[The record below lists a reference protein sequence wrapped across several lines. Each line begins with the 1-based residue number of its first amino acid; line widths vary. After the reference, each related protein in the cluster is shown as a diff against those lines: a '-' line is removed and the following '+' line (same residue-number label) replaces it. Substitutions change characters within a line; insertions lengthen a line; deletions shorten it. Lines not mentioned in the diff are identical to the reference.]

1 MPAEVI
7 DRSLTEGQEPSGSLP
22 PSRRAMLAT
31 FLVVSVSAFMV
42 SLDNLVVTTA
52 LPQIRTSLDAGL
64 AGLEW
69 TVNAYTLA
77 FGVLLLTGATLGERF
92 GRRRVLSIGLAVFT
106 LASAAAAVAPS
117 LEWLVAARAVQGAG
131 GALVLPITLTLL
143 SAVVRPE
150 RRGAALGLW
159 GAVSGLAVALGPL
172 VGGAVVEGLA
182 WQWIFWVNVPI
193 GLALLPVAARGIPH
207 TAGRAGSLDLVGV
220 GLATA
225 GLLGLLLGLVR
236 GETMGWTSPQVLA
249 SLAAGVALMAAFIA
263 WERRAPSPVL
273 PLGMFASRSF
283 SVANVVSLLFT
294 FGVFG
299 SIFLLAQFLQT
310 VQGYSPFEAGLR
322 TLPWTVA
329 PLLVAP
335 LAGPLSDRIGGRPL
349 LAVGLT
355 LQATGL
361 ALTASVMTTTVP
373 YAELVPGFVL
383 AGVGMGMVF
392 APLANTVLGGVQRT
406 HEGIASGANNAI
418 REIGGVFGIA
428 VLATVFTANGGFET
442 PQAFVDGTV
451 PAVWV
456 GAAVVA
462 VGAGAALALP
472 GRRRD
477 PLVAPAVVMA
487 VA

>member
-1 MPAEVI
+1 MSAQVI
-7 DRSLTEGQEPSGSLP
+7 DQSLSHRPASSESAP
-22 PSRRAMLAT
+22 PSRRAVVAT
-31 FLVVSVSAFMV
+31 FLVVSISAFMV

-52 LPQIRTSLDAGL
+52 LPQIRTSLNTGL

-92 GRRRVLSIGLAVFT
+92 GRRRVLTIGLTVFT
-106 LASAAAAVAPS
+106 LASAAAAMAPS
-117 LEWLVAARAVQGAG
+117 LEWLIAARAVQGAG
-131 GALVLPITLTLL
+131 GALVLPLTLTML
-143 SAVVRPE
+143 SAVVAPE

-159 GAVSGLAVALGPL
+159 GAVSGLAVAMGPL

-193 GLALLPVAARGIPH
+193 GLALLPVAARGLPH
-207 TAGRAGSLDLVGV
+207 TAGRAGRLDLAGV
-220 GLATA
+220 ALATA
-225 GLLGLLLGLVR
+225 GLLGILLGLVR
-236 GETMGWTSPQVLA
+236 GETAGWSNPQVVA
-249 SLAAGVALMAAFIA
+249 SLLGGVALLAAFVA
-263 WERRAPSPVL
+263 WERRVPSPML
-273 PLGMFASRSF
+273 PMNMFSSRAF

-310 VQGYSPFEAGLR
+310 VQGYSPLEAGLR

-329 PLLVAP
+329 PLLIAP

-349 LAVGLT
+349 LVAGLA
-355 LQATGL
+355 LQAGGL
-361 ALTASVMTTTVP
+361 ALTASAMTTTVA
-373 YAELVPGFVL
+373 YLDLVPGFVL

-392 APLANTVLGGVQRT
+392 APLANVVLGGVERAQ
-406 HEGIASGANNAI
+406 EGIASGANNAI

-428 VLATVFTANGGFET
+428 VLATVFASNGGFET

-456 GAAVVA
+456 GAGVVA
-462 VGAGAALALP
+462 LGALAALALP

-477 PLVAPAVVMA
+477 VLVMPALVPAVA
-487 VA
+487 